1 MTNPFTL
8 EFYQSLLKGKKTL
21 IIADYAKYQKG
32 IIVRHDIDFDLVKA
46 YEFSEFEKSLNIN
59 STYYLLLTSPLY
71 NPFSEANSAII
82 KKMIKN
88 GFEIGLHFDP
98 MVYENN
104 HQNLDYHFHKEVA
117 MFECFFE
124 TKLLSYS
131 QHQPS
136 VKSHQIKT
144 DLIDAYSPD
153 IFSDDCYL
161 SDSCFD
167 FRGKNP
173 QEFLQKS
180 DVQLVQ
186 FLTHPAQ
193 WSEKGGLSYNP
204 LVNHKLNLLKDDLYQ
219 VFKFNQ
225 TFNNQKNG
233 FVLHVK

>member
-153 IFSDDCYL
+153 IFSDECYI
-161 SDSCFD
+161 SDSCFN
-167 FRGKNP
+167 FRGKSP
-173 QEFLQKS
+173 IDFLGKSQEK
-180 DVQLVQ
+180 LVQ
-186 FLTHPAQ
+186 FLTHPSQ
-193 WSEKGGLSYNP
+193 WSKKGDRSYDKF
-204 LVNHKLNLLKDDLYQ
+204 VNYKISNFKKDLYD
-219 VFKFNQ
+219 VYEYNYEF
-225 TFNNQKNG
+225 QKQKKNIKINK
-233 FVLHVK
+233 L